1 MVIPQSGRR
10 SRFSHLVLTVEEEC
24 VQALDHDGTVV
35 EATEHRLTEV
45 QVTDLQER
53 LLRNRV
59 RVPTG
64 RFPA

>member
-1 MVIPQSGRR
+1 MVIPHSGRR
-10 SRFSHLVLTVEEEC
+10 SRFTHLVLTVEEEC

-35 EATEHRLTEV
+35 EATEHRLAEV

-59 RVPTG
+59 RPPSDRYPT
-64 RFPA
+64 